1 MILKSLKSFLVIIL
15 ALPTIVTNAQDK
27 KFDSLV
33 TNGIEQIYNIEFE
46 QAEKT
51 FSTLNA
57 SYPKHPAGRF
67 FLAMIDWW
75 KILLLESDDERFDD
89 MFYEKIEGV
98 ISFCD
103 KILDKDENNV
113 DALFFKGGAIGFRG
127 RLRVMRESWLKAA
140 DDGRTALPIVE
151 EAGSL
156 DPKNLDV
163 KLGFGIY
170 NYYAAVIPENF
181 PAVKP
186 FMFFF
191 PSGDKELGITQLKL
205 TANKGKYAKHEARYF
220 LMTLYYSYEK
230 DYLTAKLYSD
240 MLSKSFPDNS
250 IFERWRGRI
259 AIRNGDWSI
268 AESVFK
274 NVYNKSEKNIY
285 GYNTLKV
292 KREAT
297 YYIGY
302 YYRNLNQL
310 DSALTYFKKCAEYA
324 SKIKNELDSGFLI
337 NATLFAAMIYESQ
350 EKYSD
355 AKRTYEKVLKMND
368 FGNSHKVAEASLERM
383 KGTTEKKK

>member
-1 MILKSLKSFLVIIL
+1 MNKIFFFVLIFTATLF
-15 ALPTIVTNAQDK
+15 AQNS

-33 TNGIEQIYNIEFE
+33 TTGIEQIYNIKFSE
-46 QAEKT
+46 AEKT
-51 FSTLNA
+51 FKTLI
-57 SYPKHPAGRF
+57 SEYPKHPSGIF

-75 KILLLESDDERFDD
+75 KILLLDSDDERFDD
-89 MFYEKIEGV
+89 KFYGKIENV

-103 KILDKDENNV
+103 EILDKDEKNV

-191 PSGDKELGITQLKL
+191 SSGDKELGITQLKL
-205 TANKGKYAKHEARYF
+205 TANKGKYAKQEARYF
-220 LMTLYYSYEK
+220 LMTLYYTYEK
-230 DYLTAKLYSD
+230 DYVTAKLYSD
-240 MLSKSFPDNS
+240 LLSKSFPDNPV
-250 IFERWRGRI
+250 FERWRGRI
-259 AIRNGDWSI
+259 AVRNGDWSI

-274 NVYNKSEKNIY
+274 NVYSKAEKNIY
-285 GYNTLKV
+285 GYNTFKV

-302 YYRNLNQL
+302 HYRNVNQL
-310 DSALTYFKKCAEYA
+310 DSALIYFKKCINDA
-324 SKIKNELDSGFLI
+324 SQIKGEEHSGFLI
-337 NATLFAAMIYESQ
+337 NSTLYTGMIYETQSKFG
-350 EKYSD
+350 EAKKY
-355 AKRTYEKVLKMND
+355 YERVIKMED
-368 FGNSHKVAEASLERM
+368 FGNSQGVATTGLERVN
-383 KGTTEKKK
+383 KNLKSNK